1 MVSKDKTVT
10 IKFSVDEKKRI
21 IPLIQQY
28 FEEERGEE
36 IGNLAAEFLLEFFA
50 AEVGPFIY
58 NRAIHDALNT
68 LKDNAAELEYRFYE
82 LEKPI
87 PGK

>member
-1 MVSKDKTVT
+1 MT

-21 IPLIQQY
+21 IPLIQRY
-28 FEEERGEE
+28 FEEERGEKP
-36 IGNLAAEFLLEFFA
+36 GNLAAEFLLDFFV
-50 AEVGPFIY
+50 AEIGPFIY
-58 NRAIHDALNT
+58 NRAIRDALNA

-87 PGK
+87 PKK